1 MEVKFWKDN
10 NYALVKTTDISI
22 NSRNWFTEE
31 STDNAWRTLTLSSS
45 LEVLS
50 YY

>member
-22 NSRNWFTEE
+22 NSVNWFTEK
-31 STDNAWRTLTLSSS
+31 STDSAQRTLTISSS